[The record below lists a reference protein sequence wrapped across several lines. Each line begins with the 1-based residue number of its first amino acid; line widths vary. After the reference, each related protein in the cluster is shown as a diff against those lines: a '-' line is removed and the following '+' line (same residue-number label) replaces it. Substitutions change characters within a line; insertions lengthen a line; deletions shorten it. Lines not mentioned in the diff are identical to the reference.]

1 MSEPREPIDR
11 LAEFALFAPVGAM
24 VVACEVLERRT
35 RLQRQAVKNRIQLSR
50 FVGQMAVTQGRRQ
63 LEQRVAAVR
72 AQRAQPVAVEVPV
85 HEEPIHA
92 SPAEL
97 AVAAVATSGPETPAA
112 ADLPISG
119 YESLPAL
126 NVVERLG
133 TLRGDEVELI
143 RRFEAANRA
152 RRTILAKIA
161 QIQGD

>member
-35 RLQRQAVKNRIQLSR
+35 RLQRQAVKNRIQLSK

-63 LEQRVAAVR
+63 LEQRVAAAR
-72 AQRAQPVAVEVPV
+72 AQRAQPAVIDVPA
-85 HEEPIHA
+85 HEEALHA
-92 SPAEL
+92 SPTEQ
-97 AVAAVATSGPETPAA
+97 AVAAVAPSGVAVPAA

-133 TLRGDEVELI
+133 TLRADEVELI